1 MATVTITI
9 NTDNAAFEDDPWGE
23 VASIL
28 EKQVARDMR
37 NEYYYVGCVSAGLI
51 DVMGNVCGKVSIQE
65 D

>member
-37 NEYYYVGCVSAGLI
+37 NEYYYVGNVSTGLI
-51 DVMGNVCGKVSIQE
+51 DVMGNVCGKVTIEE

>member
-9 NTDNAAFEDDPWGE
+9 HTDNAAFEDDPWGE

-37 NEYYYVGCVSAGLI
+37 NEYYYVGNVSTGLI
-51 DVMGNVCGKVSIQE
+51 DVMGNVCGKVTIEE